1 MTGTLSRRPRG
12 RTRAKRFGRVDFGT
26 VAAGMRTLRFTKTAA
41 GKRLTAGRYRLKLT
55 IATRAPQTLSFKV
68 R

>member
-1 MTGTLSRRPRG
+1 MS
-12 RTRAKRFGRVDFGT
+12 FGT
-26 VAAGMRTLRFTKTAA
+26 VAAGMRTLKFTKNAA

-55 IATRAPQTLSFKV
+55 IGTRAPQTLSFKV